1 MVILNLFLHK
11 MQSELAQLRLE
22 REKRER
28 EKRQLEEEETLPVP
42 TSAKSLEDIQEKEME
57 ERRLEE
63 EEMSKRIIIR
73 EETRDYIN
81 TSIEKD
87 IRESLDR
94 IEAESFQFAR
104 LADDKNIEE
113 MMQSLESIHGEL
125 LHIKELLLQY
135 RTVLLDVHKK
145 TSRIDDVNW
154 IIKETFSMD
163 AIKEQVRQALDFLNG
178 VSSALLDINL
188 DIAGARRPVKLLQ
201 DIFDIGTAD
210 FGFPYREIVIDMD
223 ISRDEEF
230 ALNLARTQER
240 LYQEETP
247 RFTSFPTRH
256 LGPSRRDLS
265 LTPSRRSLGIDAA
278 RKIVAEN
285 VDVDRHTLQAILE
298 PQGFTLDIITEALG
312 TRETREETEIF
323 PPTRETTAR
332 EISETSEETEIL
344 PPPRE
349 TIPYKANIE
358 ALSIRD
364 LVKIAKAHGL
374 MDYRR
379 KSKVA
384 MIRYLEENL
393 DTVTLNAAIREKIY
407 PIRYTNLPVIFAG

>member
-1 MVILNLFLHK
+1 

-28 EKRQLEEEETLPVP
+28 AKRQLEEEETLTVP
-42 TSAKSLEDIQEKEME
+42 ATVPISRKLLEDIQEQQ
-57 ERRLEE
+57 RLEE
-63 EEMSKRIIIR
+63 EEISKRIIIR
-73 EETRDYIN
+73 EEARDYIN
-81 TSIEKD
+81 ISIEKD

-94 IEAESFQFAR
+94 IEAESFRFAQ
-104 LADDKNIEE
+104 LADAKNVEE
-113 MMQSLESIHGEL
+113 MTQSLESIYSEL
-125 LHIKELLLQY
+125 LHIKELFFQY
-135 RTVLLDVHKK
+135 QTVLVDVHKK
-145 TSRIDDVNW
+145 TGRIEDVNW
-154 IIKETFSMD
+154 IIKDTFSVD
-163 AIKEQVRQALDFLNG
+163 VIKEQVRQALDFLNG
-178 VSSALLDINL
+178 ASSALLDINL
-188 DIAGARRPVKLLQ
+188 DVAGARKPVKLLQ
-201 DIFDIGTAD
+201 DIFDIGTAN

-240 LYQEETP
+240 LHQEETP

-265 LTPSRRSLGIDAA
+265 LTTSRRSLGIDAA
-278 RKIVAEN
+278 RDIVAEN
-285 VDVDRHTLQAILE
+285 VDVDRPTLQAILE
-298 PQGFTLDIITEALG
+298 AQGFTLDIITEALG

-323 PPTRETTAR
+323 PPPREITAR
-332 EISETSEETEIL
+332 EISETSEETEIF
-344 PPPRE
+344 PPPKE